1 MMRQMTPNRLGL
13 VIGAVF
19 GLIYVVVNARALPSP
34 VGLLLQVLGAVAF
47 VGVLVALR
55 RARTTETGDDAP
67 RRGSGQGYWL
77 VVAAEVAAG
86 AVGIVLLNGP
96 FDLPQGVLP
105 WVSFVVGVH
114 FFGLA
119 KIWGESSLGWL
130 GAGIAVLGV
139 LGLGLA
145 SAGASDATIAS
156 IAGVCPGVLLLTGS
170 LLGAAQQGQRS
181 RAPTEE
187 TNRSG

>member
-1 MMRQMTPNRLGL
+1 MTPNRLGL
-13 VIGAVF
+13 VIGAIF

-34 VGLLLQVLGAVAF
+34 VGPLLQVLGAVTF
-47 VGVLVALR
+47 VGVLVVLR
-55 RARTTETGDDAP
+55 RARTTQVDDDAQ
-67 RRGSGQGYWL
+67 RRGSGQAYWL
-77 VVAAEVAAG
+77 VAAAEVAAG

-119 KIWGESSLGWL
+119 KVWGESSLGWL
-130 GAGIAVLGV
+130 GAGITVLGA

-156 IAGVCPGVLLLTGS
+156 IAGVCPGALLLTGS
-170 LLGAAQQGQRS
+170 LWGAAQQWQRS
-181 RAPTEE
+181 RA
-187 TNRSG
+187 NRLA